1 MENNIHLIILFFGG
15 FVGWSLFVYTIVSAI
30 CNRNREL
37 KMIDEISIELDKV
50 KEELRSIK

>member
-1 MENNIHLIILFFGG
+1 MENNIHLIILFIGG

-30 CNRNREL
+30 RNRNREL

>member
-1 MENNIHLIILFFGG
+1 MENNIHLIILFIGG

-30 CNRNREL
+30 CNRTREL